1 MESVFVSF
9 WRFHSSFS
17 DVSTL
22 PLPYRHRKHTLFYV
36 STHEV
41 RKKTRVFVFKC
52 ITASQAGPI
61 AWHKRRA
68 LAKHWP
74 IRIYL
79 VPRLK
84 LDATSSWRRN
94 VSLVYYFFLY
104 FLILLSCIL
113 LFYFFIAPFSSFLR
127 IHSLSASFI
136 IFSTFLLFHFCLTIL
151 PSFLIFLSYSLFF
164 FSGLMPLV
172 FFYRYFGFLLQKI
185 YRDEL
190 ITVYTLNWPKVQFN
204 TYCHRWK
211 TFRDTGA
218 GNDIS
223 SK

>member
-127 IHSLSASFI
+127 IHSLSASFFHY
-136 IFSTFLLFHFCLTIL
+136 IFNFFTLS
-151 PSFLIFLSYSLFF
+151 FLSYHPPFFLDLSLVLSFLLLWPDALSVFF
-164 FSGLMPLV
+164 F
-172 FFYRYFGFLLQKI
+172 
-185 YRDEL
+185 
-190 ITVYTLNWPKVQFN
+190 
-204 TYCHRWK
+204 
-211 TFRDTGA
+211 
-218 GNDIS
+218 
-223 SK
+223 